1 MTLDQTPSATKPVL
15 SRRFSVAPMMDRTD
29 SCNFSLF
36 IKKLQNQKNLL

>member
-1 MTLDQTPSATKPVL
+1 MLPDFQTTAHAAL